1 VVDIYMSEATLKRK
15 TKAKYN
21 NMSVGS
27 TNGGFS
33 LNGTRRSAGY
43 VGQDVLGRSFPRTP
57 MRGNEARGSGG
68 CCGTYRRTTIVQSGV
83 CFPSGSGG
91 NSANNDPR
99 VVKKSGL
106 DTNGRIMTGFR
117 WIRRPQPYAV
127 VKPDSNMIQQ
137 SQQFYIENLA
147 KNTVATLNACD
158 TTDVCKSYV
167 NTCGGLSVDQRPR
180 PFGTVIRVPR
190 KWYSITKTA
199 DNTSK
204 LGPISQGAFI
214 KALGGL
220 CQLNNVLPKAPD
232 CACALPGPGA
242 SY

>member
-1 VVDIYMSEATLKRK
+1 MSEATLKRK
-15 TKAKYN
+15 TKAKYH

-43 VGQDVLGRSFPRTP
+43 VGQGVLGRSFPRTP

-83 CFPSGSGG
+83 CFPSRNSG
-91 NSANNDPR
+91 NSANNDPH
-99 VVKKSGL
+99 VVKKSVL
-106 DTNGRIMTGFR
+106 DTNGRIMTHFR

-127 VKPDSNMIQQ
+127 VKPDANMIQGT
-137 SQQFYIENLA
+137 QQLYIENLSN
-147 KNTVATLNACD
+147 NTIASLNACD
-158 TTDVCKSYV
+158 STNVCKPFA
-167 NTCGGLSVDQRPR
+167 NTCGGLSIDQRPR
-180 PFGTVIRVPR
+180 PFGTVIRIPR
-190 KWYSITKTA
+190 GWYSITKTA

-204 LGPISQGAFI
+204 LGPITQCAFI

-220 CQLNNVLPKAPD
+220 CNRNNVLPKAPD
-232 CACALPGPGA
+232 CACALPGPAA

>member
-1 VVDIYMSEATLKRK
+1 MSEATLKRK

-68 CCGTYRRTTIVQSGV
+68 CCGTYRRTTIVQSGIP
-83 CFPSGSGG
+83 FPTR
-91 NSANNDPR
+91 NSANTANNDPR
-99 VVKKSGL
+99 VVKKSVL
-106 DTNGRIMTGFR
+106 DTNGRIMTSFR

-127 VKPDSNMIQQ
+127 VKPDSNMIQG
-137 SQQFYIENLA
+137 SQQSYIESLS
-147 KNTVATLNACD
+147 KNTVATLDACD
-158 TTDVCKSYV
+158 TINVCKPFA
-167 NTCGGLSVDQRPR
+167 NTCGGLNIDQRPR

-190 KWYSITKTA
+190 GWYSITKTS

-220 CQLNNVLPKAPD
+220 CELNNKKPKAPD